1 MIHILLT
8 DAALV
13 IKFKLTYEQTIKDNI
28 VLFFTLVLQ
37 LVLLFSTIYVF
48 C

>member
-8 DAALV
+8 DAALM
-13 IKFKLTYEQTIKDNI
+13 IKFKLTYEQKIKDNI
-28 VLFFTLVLQ
+28 VLFFTLILQ
-37 LVLLFSTIYVF
+37 MVLLFSSLYVF